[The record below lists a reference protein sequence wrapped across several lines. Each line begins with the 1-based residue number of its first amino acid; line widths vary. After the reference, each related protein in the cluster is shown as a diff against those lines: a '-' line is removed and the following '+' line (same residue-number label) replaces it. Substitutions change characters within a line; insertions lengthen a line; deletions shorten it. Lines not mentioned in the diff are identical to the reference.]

1 FCLSRRPPTHPPF
14 PYTTLFR
21 SNHIRR
27 QADQLRSILLEES
40 RITRGEAIVDPN
52 GLAVYPARTIERL
65 RKRPHACL
73 RERIVLGKSHHRS
86 EEHTSELQSLAYLVC
101 RLLL

>member
-1 FCLSRRPPTHPPF
+1 LPTPPRPTRSTPF

-21 SNHIRR
+21 SAASVTNVPKVKPQHALDVTDRPGAA
-27 QADQLRSILLEES
+27 QSTLLVGLPAPNATSPDAISLMVTNALLGGSFGS
-40 RITRGEAIVDPN
+40 RIT
-52 GLAVYPARTIERL
+52 
-65 RKRPHACL
+65 
-73 RERIVLGKSHHRS
+73 RS